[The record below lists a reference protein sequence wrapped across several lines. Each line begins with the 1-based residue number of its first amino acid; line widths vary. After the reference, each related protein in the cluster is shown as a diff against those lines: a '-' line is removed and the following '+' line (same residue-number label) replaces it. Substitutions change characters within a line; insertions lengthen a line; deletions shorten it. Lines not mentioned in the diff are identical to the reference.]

1 MSDMK
6 KGLVSLYV
14 GERGGGVEHWYTQE
28 VAFQDKGSNRF
39 DGAASFL
46 FPLMAAQ
53 FKGAVDVGL
62 SVIRAQDKQT
72 GTHKDKTKGKNNISQ
87 TLIRL

>member
-1 MSDMK
+1 MSDIEK
-6 KGLVSLYV
+6 CLVSFYR
-14 GERGGGVEHWYTQE
+14 GEGGVGVGHWYTQE

-62 SVIRAQDKQT
+62 SVIRAQDKQS
-72 GTHKDKTKGKNNISQ
+72 GAHKDKTKGKNNISQ